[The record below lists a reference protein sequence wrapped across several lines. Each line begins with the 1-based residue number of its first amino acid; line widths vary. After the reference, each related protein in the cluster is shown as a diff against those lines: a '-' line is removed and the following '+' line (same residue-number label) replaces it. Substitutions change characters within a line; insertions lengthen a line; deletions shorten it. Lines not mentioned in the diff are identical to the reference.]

1 MKIQSSRS
9 SRLSA
14 RRVAQGASVIVLDAN
29 IMIRAVL
36 GQRVRNLLIQYSGA
50 VRFLTP
56 AYAINEVDENLPMIL
71 KRRNILYGQAVD
83 LIAVRNQ
90 LDLIIERLPEDAF
103 LSFKEG
109 ALARLKRRDPDDW
122 PILAAALA
130 LNCPIWTED
139 ADFFGTGVATW
150 TTDRGEIYLRTLS
163 ATR

>member
-1 MKIQSSRS
+1 M
-9 SRLSA
+9 
-14 RRVAQGASVIVLDAN
+14 IVLDAN

-150 TTDRGEIYLRTLS
+150 TTDRVEIYLRTLS